1 MAQIDKSFGDCTLLY
16 LEKTFGLVQVDT
28 LPSLT
33 SWLQHAQ
40 QMELSD
46 FENEDLALFQSLL
59 SDNILHWNEQE
70 LSLHF
75 IGPMFSLVRFTNRQH
90 YFNLFA
96 ERPIETTLE
105 DLNHQSIRL
114 YGKPDG
120 LIATGYREPES
131 PFFCFT
137 EYKKHRE
144 PNGEPEGQC
153 LSAMLAGQAI
163 NQKPEQA
170 MYGCFVMGRDWY
182 FMTLEN
188 QSYCLSR
195 GYDATTEHLYIIFKM
210 LKALKEIIKTL
221 TS

>member
-1 MAQIDKSFGDCTLLY
+1 MAQIDKSFSDCTLLY

-28 LPSLT
+28 LSSLT

-96 ERPIETTLE
+96 ERPIETIVE

-195 GYDATTEHLYIIFKM
+195 GYDATTEHLYVIFKM
-210 LKALKEIIKTL
+210 LKALNETIKAL

>member
-96 ERPIETTLE
+96 ERPIETIVE

-210 LKALKEIIKTL
+210 LKALKETIKVL